1 MNTLTSQ
8 SSRRPKLLLAIVA
21 FILGAGIFGA
31 MWHSVSTHADFSR
44 LDQPILT
51 MLVAHRSAPL
61 TNMFEAITT
70 LLAPVIFA
78 AIVITGCLVWAV
90 HRRETWRPLLL
101 MGAMAI
107 AMLTSTLVKHF
118 VARSRPPHDL
128 MLAPLELDFSF
139 PSGHT
144 IGIATFVF
152 VLSYL
157 LYSRRVSVGRG
168 ILWLFGGGIAIALVA
183 LSRLYLGYH
192 WITDV
197 TASVGLALMILAA
210 IITIDIITPVRFK
223 QWVPARR
230 VRHASQ

>member
-1 MNTLTSQ
+1 MNTLTSL

-21 FILGAGIFGA
+21 FIFGGAIFGA
-31 MWHSVSTHADFSR
+31 MWHSVTTHADFSR

-70 LLAPVIFA
+70 LLAPAVFA
-78 AIVITGCLVWAV
+78 SIVIIGCVIWAMR
-90 HRRETWRPLLL
+90 RRETWRPLLL
-101 MGAMAI
+101 MGAMAL
-107 AMLTSTLVKHF
+107 AMITSTLIKHF
-118 VARSRPPHDL
+118 VARSRPPHDF
-128 MLAPLELDFSF
+128 MLAPFELDFSF

-144 IGIATFVF
+144 IGIAVFVF

-168 ILWLFGGGIAIALVA
+168 ILWLFGGGVAIALVA

-197 TASVGLALMILAA
+197 TASVGLALMILAVM
-210 IITIDIITPVRFK
+210 ITIDIVPPTRFK
-223 QWVPARR
+223 HGAPARR
-230 VRHASQ
+230 VRQSS